1 MLKTWLNFFGVLIMK
16 SHWLEKWEI
25 EQDEK
30 TEDIEER
37 LAIMEYD
44 GNMSRQDAEKKIL
57 EYIETDQNLLKGVK

>member
-37 LAIMEYD
+37 KRSKTFKL
-44 GNMSRQDAEKKIL
+44 SFRTQRQIR
-57 EYIETDQNLLKGVK
+57 